1 MPFFIIFIIIPCIS
15 LIEERIHHFD
25 MQPTPLDPS
34 QPIGIN
40 CNYWIQETIQHQ
52 ASYLEVL
59 HQNLSAILKTKK
71 ENSY

>member
-52 ASYLEVL
+52 ASSRSVASKFKR
-59 HQNLSAILKTKK
+59 NF
-71 ENSY
+71 EN